1 MKTSFKKSLSLVLAV
16 CILFACIIIPN
27 QVIKASAADYVE
39 TNFGEGK
46 FLITTTFNGATYYL
60 PATTTSSAPAAKKF
74 TSVSEIP
81 ESHLWTVTANGSNY
95 YIQNS
100 EGKYLY
106 TTSTNNGV
114 KVGTTQNAWKYDSSN
129 NSLQDTNTSRF
140 LGIYNAQ
147 DWRCYTSVT
156 ASNYKESSTSFK
168 FYKINEAAPLV
179 TVSGNTNDLLVGTTT
194 TLTAELSNISG
205 TVNWSSSNS
214 DVATVANGVVTAKSM
229 GNVTVSATVNGI
241 VGNYELSVYPELGE
255 LSIADAIKVCEI
267 AGEVNSPFQYSVLGI
282 IDNIETPYGE
292 GGYENITLSITDGTD
307 SIKVFR
313 MNGGADLLV
322 GDQIMV
328 TGALVNYK
336 GNTPEFAQ
344 GCTYEKIENDNIDA
358 IREKVNAIASKM
370 SLAFKYEV
378 VTETVNIASEVVDT
392 LNRATTGATSTTYVD
407 WSGKTDKSG
416 AVYKG
421 NSAGGNSSI
430 QLRSDKSSAGI
441 VTTASGGKAVKITV
455 KWNSNTGDTRTID
468 IYGKNTAYSSAADLY
483 NTSTQG
489 TKIGSIKKGTTE
501 LVLTGD
507 YAFIG
512 IRSNSGA
519 LYLEEINIT
528 WESTNDS
535 TSGTEQKE
543 VYKNSEFAFRFAV
556 DASLVNIADVDSYG
570 IKVTAGENEVFYST
584 DAISWT
590 IEGGYAFVTV
600 ELGDIIN
607 DKNKLSTQFT
617 VAAYIEIDEIKYTSS
632 QATTYSVA
640 DMVAYYVDTLGIEEI
655 QHLYDFISNE
665 HGLI

>member
-27 QVIKASAADYVE
+27 QAIKASAADYVE

-106 TTSTNNGV
+106 TTSNNNGV
-114 KVGTTQNAWKYDSSN
+114 RVGTTKNAWKYDSSN

-179 TVSGNTNDLLVGTTT
+179 TISGNTNDLLVGTTT

-229 GNVTVSATVNGI
+229 GKVTISATVNGI

-255 LSIADAIKVCEI
+255 LTIAEALKVCEI
-267 AGEVNSPFQYSVLGI
+267 TGTVNAPFEYSVLGVI
-282 IDNIETPYGE
+282 TSIDTAYSEDYN
-292 GGYENITLSITDGTD
+292 NITVTISDGTD
-307 SIKVFR
+307 SIKAYR
-313 MNGGADLLV
+313 MTGGSDLVV

-328 TGALVNYK
+328 SGTLVNFM
-336 GNTPEFAQ
+336 GNTPEFVA
-344 GCTYEKIENDNIDA
+344 GCTFEKIENDNIDA
-358 IREKVNAIASKM
+358 IREKLNAVASKM

-378 VTETVNIASEVVDT
+378 ATETVNVSSEVVDT

-421 NSAGGNSSI
+421 NSAGSNSSI
-430 QLRSDKSSAGI
+430 QLRSNNSNSGI

-455 KWNSNTGDTRTID
+455 KWNSNTSDTRTID
-468 IYGKNTAYSSAADLY
+468 IYGKNTAYSSASDLY
-483 NTSTQG
+483 NESTQG

-501 LVLTGD
+501 LEISGD

-512 IRSNSGA
+512 IRSTTGA
-519 LYLEEINIT
+519 LYLEEIQIT
-528 WESTNDS
+528 WESANGS
-535 TSGTEQKE
+535 TGGTEQKE

-607 DKNKLSTQFT
+607 DKEKLSTEFT